1 MNEPW
6 RRAEADRV
14 SDVTIAV
21 IAEVEGRWAAEPMD
35 PELQELIWE
44 DEKRV
49 LDAFRRKD
57 MAAYKAVHADMR
69 RKIREYM
76 SEGGGR

>member
-1 MNEPW
+1 
-6 RRAEADRV
+6 
-14 SDVTIAV
+14 
-21 IAEVEGRWAAEPMD
+21 MD

-49 LDAFRRKD
+49 LDAFRRED
-57 MAAYKAVHADMR
+57 MAAYKAAHAEMR

>member
-1 MNEPW
+1 
-6 RRAEADRV
+6 V
-14 SDVTIAV
+14 SDDTIAV
-21 IAEVEGRWAAEPMD
+21 VAEVEGRRAAEPIV
-35 PELQELIWE
+35 PEMQELNWE
-44 DEKRV
+44 DEERV

-57 MAAYKAVHADMR
+57 MAAYKAAHAEMR